1 MRKYNYMRPIL
12 LIVTALLVKNLVT
25 LVCSLLG
32 MEAAAA
38 ENMGFMS
45 MVLAALILYIRM
57 TKSRRK

>member
-1 MRKYNYMRPIL
+1 
-12 LIVTALLVKNLVT
+12 
-25 LVCSLLG
+25 